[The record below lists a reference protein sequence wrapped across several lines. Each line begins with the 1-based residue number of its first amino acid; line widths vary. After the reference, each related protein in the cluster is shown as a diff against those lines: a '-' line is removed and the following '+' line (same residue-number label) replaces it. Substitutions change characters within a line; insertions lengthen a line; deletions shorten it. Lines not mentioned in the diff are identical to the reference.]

1 MSRKV
6 KVLVSSLCG
15 LLLVISVITI
25 FLKPISGANKDEQI
39 NLILEANQNQVS
51 LGEELIITCYMKNIS
66 KQQFAFS
73 SLQFNSFIVLNS
85 FYDEEGNQL
94 PKQFSVL
101 YDFKYLPDRDDFFTL
116 NPNEVK
122 EIETRFVVKWETL
135 NYRNKEYYGY
145 ILDSENLYA
154 RILLGKNNI
163 INLHVEYAIPD
174 FELNRG
180 REIFNI
186 DNLYLEPTKSNQVQ
200 LQIH

>member
-1 MSRKV
+1 
-6 KVLVSSLCG
+6 
-15 LLLVISVITI
+15 
-25 FLKPISGANKDEQI
+25 
-39 NLILEANQNQVS
+39 
-51 LGEELIITCYMKNIS
+51 TCYMKNIS
-66 KQQFAFS
+66 KQQFVLS
-73 SLQFNSFIVLNS
+73 SLQFNSFVILRC
-85 FYDEEGNQL
+85 FHDEEGQRL
-94 PKQFSVL
+94 PIKFSVL